1 MLKNNEDSLTVFRP
15 SFVVPTMVISAMVSP
30 TMVSYIMA
38 SPIID
43 CTSTVSLTL
52 ASPTTACLTK
62 TIQTMWLWLFILYG

>member
-30 TMVSYIMA
+30 TMVSYITA

-52 ASPTTACLTK
+52 ARPSPSMVCPSTVSYYD
-62 TIQTMWLWLFILYG
+62 LFYNG